1 MLPDD
6 KFCPRCA
13 APLEPKIVVDKRRP
27 VCPNCGR
34 IIYYNPKI
42 AATTVV
48 EKDGKVLMVR
58 RAAEPGL
65 GLWSLPGGYVD
76 REEMVERAAEREVQE
91 ETGLHV
97 QVSDLVGVYSDPGDP
112 VVIITYDSR
121 IVGGELG
128 PGAEV
133 SEASFFPLDQLPPLA
148 FPRDTQILEAWRS
161 LRNGRE

>member
-1 MLPDD
+1 
-6 KFCPRCA
+6 
-13 APLEPKIVVDKRRP
+13 
-27 VCPNCGR
+27 
-34 IIYYNPKI
+34 
-42 AATTVV
+42 
-48 EKDGKVLMVR
+48 MVR
-58 RAAEPGL
+58 RAAEPGS

-91 ETGLHV
+91 ETGLQV

-112 VVIITYDSR
+112 VIIITYDSR
-121 IVGGELG
+121 ITGGELG

-133 SEASFFPLDQLPPLA
+133 SEARFFPVDQLPPLA